1 MVKNNIIIFKSANC
15 HGCKVLDNFLK
26 NEYPNLEF
34 EKVDVESIEGIVLSE
49 RLGVM
54 SLPTMIRFVGNID
67 YDNMTEEDFRV
78 IGFDKQKVRE
88 LLYRE

>member
-1 MVKNNIIIFKSANC
+1 MVKNNIIIFKGSNC
-15 HGCKVLDNFLK
+15 HGCKVLDGFLK

-67 YDNMTEEDFRV
+67 YDNMPEEDFRV